1 MPETLRKKFT
11 KEYKIVGIM
20 YRPSN
25 ATENRSAPGY
35 TIMTKM
41 NEVIEEAK
49 RNTLKISK
57 IIEQYLKYD
66 KREECNCKNIL
77 QGAEINKQV

>member
-1 MPETLRKKFT
+1 MLSL
-11 KEYKIVGIM
+11 I
-20 YRPSN
+20 PSILLI
-25 ATENRSAPGY
+25 SASISISGRVKP
-35 TIMTKM
+35 IF
-41 NEVIEEAK
+41 
-49 RNTLKISK
+49 TLKISK